1 MAGVQALLF
10 DAGNTLV
17 SLDYRFLIE
26 LIAGVRTPP
35 PLELLRAA
43 DQHVRF
49 RLDAALQERAR
60 RNGGLPSGAA
70 SMGSPELWKRYLGG
84 LFEAMGVPQ
93 QHRDGFVA
101 AAYRKDKRDA
111 AGLWCGLEEGLP
123 GVLQELRRR
132 GYILAVVSNSDGRL
146 RLKFDTLNLT
156 SYFAFILDSAE
167 VGVEKPDRRLFEMAA
182 SMCGV
187 APAQCAYIGDL
198 LAVDIFGARSAGM
211 QGVLFDPAGLYSA
224 IEPERVRSCR
234 DLLERFN

>member
-1 MAGVQALLF
+1 MSGVQALLF

-17 SLDYRFLIE
+17 SLDYGFLIE
-26 LIAGVRTPP
+26 LISSVRTPP
-35 PLELLRAA
+35 PLEVLRAA
-43 DQHVRF
+43 DQRIRF
-49 RLDAALQERAR
+49 QLDAGLRDRAR
-60 RNGGLPSGAA
+60 LNGGLPPGAA
-70 SMGSPELWKRYLGG
+70 SMGSAELWKRYVGG
-84 LFEAMGVPQ
+84 LFEAVGVPP
-93 QHRDGFVA
+93 QHCDDFIA
-101 AAYRKDKRDA
+101 AAHRKDQRDA
-111 AGLWCGLEEGLP
+111 AGLWCDLEKDLP
-123 GVLQELRRR
+123 GVLEELRRR

-187 APAQCAYIGDL
+187 PPAQCAYIGDL
-198 LAVDIFGARSAGM
+198 LAVDILGARSAGM
-211 QGVLFDPAGLYSA
+211 QAVLFDPANLYSA